1 MGLMLKLNLSPCV
14 MTIIKALLW
23 AVIMGLLWALL
34 WAVIMLHL
42 ESQNRAYKFFYI
54 LKMY

>member
-1 MGLMLKLNLSPCV
+1 

-23 AVIMGLLWALL
+23 TLLWALINVLL
-34 WAVIMLHL
+34 WWLLYAFKLK
-42 ESQNRAYKFFYI
+42 SQNGAYKFFYI

>member
-23 AVIMGLLWALL
+23 AVIMGPLY
-34 WAVIMLHL
+34 VLHL